1 MYKRQV
7 VADIV
12 GPICETGDF
21 LALDRQINEVEGND
35 LLAIR
40 TTGAY
45 SSVMR
50 SNYNARKDAI
60 EIMVY
65 NEKDF
70 QIKKNETIK
79 DIISKEKI
87 IEFD

>member
-1 MYKRQV
+1 MY
-7 VADIV
+7 DIV

-21 LALDRQINEVEGND
+21 FALNRQINEVESDN

-50 SNYNARKDAI
+50 SNYNTRKDAI
-60 EIMVY
+60 EVMVY
-65 NEKDF
+65 NGKDF
-70 QIKKNETIK
+70 QIKKNETIQ
-79 DIISKEKI
+79 DYISKEEI
-87 IEFD
+87 IVFD